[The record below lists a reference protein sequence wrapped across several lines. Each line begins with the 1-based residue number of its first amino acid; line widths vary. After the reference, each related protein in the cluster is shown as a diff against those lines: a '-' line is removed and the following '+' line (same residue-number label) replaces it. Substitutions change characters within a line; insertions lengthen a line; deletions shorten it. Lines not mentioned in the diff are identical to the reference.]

1 MADTIIKFS
10 DFSGGYINSGESLF
24 DFPTNALTGTSKNL
38 EVTNKGLNTRKGFE
52 ISGYLFSNPPDPDD
66 DLGPIIGLKQV
77 RFQTEDRKFLLA
89 EGVFCKEDASNWGH
103 SLFSF
108 VGTLPTAG
116 YFTEEYQLIPY
127 DITPIGWTLLTPS
140 GTAPTPRNRY
150 AVALDTAN
158 RQLVY
163 FGGELHDA
171 TYTNEVH
178 KYNIDTNTWSGLIT
192 CGGVAPTARLGAR
205 AFYDA
210 ANHRMIVYGG
220 KTLSAPATYSN
231 QIHYLDLITNTWSG
245 AVATSG
251 TPPPATTEGFFAA
264 AIWDS
269 TAHRLVVFGDTGG
282 SQNNPYIRAFN
293 PTTSAWS
300 ELASTGTS
308 PYFANGYTM
317 WGVYDAATDT
327 MRFMTYW
334 TSPKGLYTYNL
345 STGVW
350 TLVADSALNDYS
362 PVVHERRLLS
372 VYGDAHGINL
382 DTGTHVDPIA
392 LAGTAPTFGDSQRPG
407 SVYDAVTDL
416 FFYFDNGDSFSN
428 PINDIY
434 ELNLSVAETP
444 SAVDDRECSITSL
457 LDAAIIASDSAAPVV
472 FSGAKAVDASNWPYP
487 LSVLL
492 TLEGGSFDDIT
503 ADVCD
508 PDSATTAQIG
518 GIRPEGGI
526 LIRTRDPLN
535 SAIWVEVASP
545 NTGGVSVLESH
556 VHMPFSTAAYIDR
569 ADLKSTITN
578 WILDTPGNK
587 TGHFED
593 SLSNP
598 VTLGA
603 GNTAPDVETGLVVV
617 GASASSFILSITPDG
632 EGADEVTMED
642 ALASQAITGI
652 YGIHLTDADVV
663 TVAHGEADTMAAV
676 YSKTL
681 AGGPQLSGYSLR
693 IIHAAADIT
702 ASGNGYIQVTF
713 KNTTAYTVTVN
724 NVGFGE
730 RSGATDDTVTTPVE
744 LLFGGASGFV
754 LGSGS
759 DITCDRMAFTLDETK
774 DHLAIVDIAY
784 VTQTQRSGGGT
795 QLVDNPAYAAW
806 LAKMNQLRATQPGS
820 QIPETYYVGNT
831 PYTHMVT
838 NPAWTAWNTEMTA
851 CLASQPPQKIS
862 EPVPVQETVFPI
874 GGFGEAT
881 GSGYYKKASAATYA
895 DTTVTG
901 FTAVSGMTL
910 AVSAITTNTN
920 PPVIPAP
927 GYVVLTTDTSHGYV
941 GHVEHLTSF
950 DFDYTAP
957 AGTSL
962 FGAVSFDKRATFWIW
977 KAAAWYE
984 VVREDAGAWQY
995 RDINGAWQNASV
1007 DDRKQALKETFAVAI
1022 NQVAPAAYEALV
1034 QADIESTNGF
1044 VPHETS
1050 YVDWAFF
1057 MDGSAS
1063 AVSTLTSVKVFFQDL
1078 GTTAV
1083 TAWNGTSWDEGS
1095 GWTDGTEVGG
1105 VCFAQTGIIDYDGAT
1120 PFEAEYLNYNNIPG
1134 FWYKI
1139 NVTTSAD
1146 CEISQIRVQPPTQL
1160 LSNIGDGQPVAPLA
1174 VLFNDVTNANITDYT
1189 ITLTDNIWSTES
1201 AAVLAMDTSAELF
1214 IGMEFETFGE
1224 IEIIPFVGNEL
1235 DVDVRMFYWNGLQWT
1250 PIAAADG
1257 TANAGKCLTKR
1268 GKITW
1273 PIPDDWRTCVP
1284 LSIGAPRAHYVKLMV
1299 SASLSATTSL
1309 AEIAIYPQPQA
1320 LKKYAF
1326 AEAFNGRLALGK
1338 RSDAPDQVDVSR
1350 QYAEYG
1356 FCGADSWKG
1365 KGNSIGG
1372 ITAMT
1377 TFQDQLFVSKV
1388 DSWNQL
1394 TGIDP
1399 TNFSLQSIEAAR
1411 YTPINSEVIIKAKA
1425 DFGNGLQDASYFLNR
1440 HGAFA
1445 QAGLHLQQVWNTAR
1459 SMGFSKSVS
1468 WWDEEGPYP
1477 RLDLDNLGWAC
1488 GAYYPPKNWL
1498 CWAVPFMED
1507 GNTVFAGNT
1516 HLIVLDL
1523 NNMVWLPPMAFEE
1536 LITGTSTP
1544 FTIWSLA
1551 LCYHDTGSVGL
1562 YAGTDGGRMVQLL
1575 SGVTDGTGNDA
1586 NDIEWIAET
1595 GWFGDEQWTSKLT
1608 ALKVY
1613 GSQQTGG
1620 TITVEL
1626 FTDGNQTAIVFD
1638 QTFTISTLAG
1648 LSGKDF
1654 ADYFI
1659 GRDKKANFF
1668 KLRFTGTG
1676 WVKDLR
1682 WSVGLDADEDRMS

>member
-89 EGVFCKEDASNWGH
+89 EGMSREVWASTWGR

-108 VGTLPTAG
+108 VGALPTAG
-116 YFTEEYQLIPY
+116 YFDEEQVLVAPDTTNPLILINLKFDSSVTLDATGNY
-127 DITPIGWTLLTPS
+127 TDITTWGVSPVIDNSVFYEGTGSMKPAGLGGLVMAYHSDWWLGQGDPDVNWSVSVIFKYDNYSVELLPWNVEQTGNASSYFSYAFNQPTNRVTWQVHLNV
-140 GTAPTPRNRY
+140 GDDPTPIILQGTGLNIY
-150 AVALDTAN
+150 PPFAHSTWLK
-158 RQLVY
+158 Y
-163 FGGELHDA
+163 ELERVD
-171 TYTNEVH
+171 
-178 KYNIDTNTWSGLIT
+178 
-192 CGGVAPTARLGAR
+192 
-205 AFYDA
+205 
-210 ANHRMIVYGG
+210 
-220 KTLSAPATYSN
+220 
-231 QIHYLDLITNTWSG
+231 
-245 AVATSG
+245 
-251 TPPPATTEGFFAA
+251 
-264 AIWDS
+264 
-269 TAHRLVVFGDTGG
+269 
-282 SQNNPYIRAFN
+282 
-293 PTTSAWS
+293 
-300 ELASTGTS
+300 
-308 PYFANGYTM
+308 
-317 WGVYDAATDT
+317 GVYTLYLGPADT
-327 MRFMTYW
+327 YEADR
-334 TSPKGLYTYNL
+334 
-345 STGVW
+345 V
-350 TLVADSALNDYS
+350 TLWSQASALPLS
-362 PVVHERRLLS
+362 PAEQETSNFCNVQ
-372 VYGDAHGINL
+372 
-382 DTGTHVDPIA
+382 GTNH
-392 LAGTAPTFGDSQRPG
+392 LW
-407 SVYDAVTDL
+407 
-416 FFYFDNGDSFSN
+416 
-428 PINDIY
+428 
-434 ELNLSVAETP
+434 
-444 SAVDDRECSITSL
+444 VDDFTITRDVTLPARPAIEIRECSITSL

-487 LSVLL
+487 LHVLL
-492 TLEGGSFDDIT
+492 SLEGGSFDDIS

-508 PDSATTAQIG
+508 PDPDTTAAIG

-526 LIRTRDPLN
+526 LICTRDPLN

-693 IIHAAADIT
+693 IILAAADIT

-713 KNTTAYTVTVN
+713 RNTSGYTVTVN
-724 NVGFGE
+724 NASFGE

-744 LLFGGASGFV
+744 LLFGGASGFI
-754 LGSGS
+754 LAPAAEITS
-759 DITCDRMAFTLDETK
+759 DRTAFTIDETFG
-774 DHLAIVDIAY
+774 HLAIVDIAY
-784 VTQTQRSGGGT
+784 TTQTQQSGGGT
-795 QLVDNPAYAAW
+795 QEVDNPDWAIWANEYQAARN
-806 LAKMNQLRATQPGS
+806 LVGS
-820 QIPETYYVGNT
+820 TAPQIMEKQWTHPPQN
-831 PYTHMVT
+831 PYGGYGWYDVPVT
-838 NPAWTAWNTEMTA
+838 NPAYTAAVAARDAKLTAQPAKKKTEF
-851 CLASQPPQKIS
+851 
-862 EPVPVQETVFPI
+862 VPVQETTFPI
-874 GGFGEAT
+874 GGFGEAA
-881 GSGYYKKASAATYA
+881 GVGYYTKANTSSYA
-895 DTTVTG
+895 DATVTG
-901 FTAVSGMTL
+901 FTLVADKTL

-927 GYVVLTTDTSHGYV
+927 AYVVLTTDTSHGYV